1 MYERSIVAVLRTRM
15 KEPLGLMQVLVGP
28 RQTGKSTALKQ
39 ASTGLDIPLH
49 SVSADFADA
58 DWLRVEWQQA
68 RNIVAA
74 QGEAILIVDE
84 VQKIEGWS
92 NVVKELWDEDRRN
105 DVNLKVFLSGSS
117 SLLLSKGLDEAL
129 TGRFEMLY
137 CLQVEVCR
145 MPRRVRLHARRV
157 RLLRRLP
164 ACSLICKGRRPVA
177 SLHEGIHHRADHL
190 AGRARACPYQEAGAY
205 CAPCSRSACSIR
217 RRSFRIRRCWT
228 LR

>member
-1 MYERSIVAVLRTRM
+1 MYERSVVAVLRTRM

-92 NVVKELWDEDRRN
+92 NVVKGAVDEDRRN

-129 TGRFEMLY
+129 TGRFEML
-137 CLQVEVCR
+137 
-145 MPRRVRLHARRV
+145 
-157 RLLRRLP
+157 
-164 ACSLICKGRRPVA
+164 
-177 SLHEGIHHRADHL
+177 
-190 AGRARACPYQEAGAY
+190 
-205 CAPCSRSACSIR
+205 
-217 RRSFRIRRCWT
+217 
-228 LR
+228 